1 MKKKFLLVAA
11 IASVIGFASCNGDQI
26 EAQQRQIDSLTN
38 VNDMLQKQNQSD
50 LETLDQVF
58 QNFAEIKKAQLGL
71 SEEANSTEG
80 VTEDQKQ
87 KIQENFK
94 LINDK
99 FAENAQKL
107 DSLQNV
113 LNSTKGK
120 ISALRGTIAKL
131 QKMQA
136 QSQQEIATL
145 KKQLE
150 DKDIEIAD
158 LKSAHASQVAQMTAK
173 AEADSAANAAK
184 IAAQDK
190 AMHTV
195 SYLIDTEKNLKAK
208 GIKGAAGRLKKG
220 EVKES
225 MCTKVDYR
233 EFEGNDGITF
243 KKEPT
248 LFSYHTPGSYT
259 IKKNADKTWTFTIT
273 NQSSFWNTKVMIL
286 AGERIK

>member
-1 MKKKFLLVAA
+1 MKKNFLLVAA

-26 EAQQRQIDSLTN
+26 EAQQKQIDSLIG
-38 VNDMLQKQNQSD
+38 VNDMLQKQNASD

-58 QNFAEIKKAQLGL
+58 QNFADIKKAQLGL
-71 SEEANSTEG
+71 SEEASSTEG

-150 DKDIEIAD
+150 DKDIEIAEM
-158 LKSAHASQVAQMTAK
+158 KSAHQSQVAMMTAK
-173 AEADSAANAAK
+173 AEADSAANAVAK
-184 IAAQDK
+184 YGESNPQYFPMLKDNAIVNAEWELGIPPVPTIRVKSSCRSKRSVNRIFAPWAMAHAAR
-190 AMHTV
+190 A
-195 SYLIDTEKNLKAK
+195 AK
-208 GIKGAAGRLKKG
+208 RGVLCSIPC
-220 EVKES
+220 S
-225 MCTKVDYR
+225 I
-233 EFEGNDGITF
+233 F
-243 KKEPT
+243 
-248 LFSYHTPGSYT
+248 TPS
-259 IKKNADKTWTFTIT
+259 
-273 NQSSFWNTKVMIL
+273 SSFYVLEFSICQVFC
-286 AGERIK
+286 

>member
-38 VNDMLQKQNQSD
+38 VNDMLSKQNQSD

-58 QNFAEIKKAQLGL
+58 QNFAEIKQAQLGL

-94 LINDK
+94 LINEK

-136 QSQQEIATL
+136 QSQQEIASL
-145 KKQLE
+145 KEQLE
-150 DKDIEIAD
+150 KKDVEIAD
-158 LKSAHASQVAQMTAK
+158 LKSAHENQVAMMTAAK
-173 AEADSAANAAK
+173 QEADSINAAK

-190 AMHTV
+190 AMHLV
-195 SYLIDTEKNLKAK
+195 AYVIDTEKNLKAK
-208 GIKGAAGRLKKG
+208 GIKGAEGRLKKG
-220 EVKES
+220 EIKES
-225 MCTKVDYR
+225 MCTKIDYR

-243 KKEPT
+243 KKEPV

-273 NQSSFWNTKVMIL
+273 HQANFWNTKVMVL
-286 AGERIK
+286 AGERVK